1 MSLHLSATMHV
12 CYQLLSA
19 DSLQRTDKCKGNIRV
34 SHIPGMLLCKSMSW
48 LGLGAGGRAGAR
60 AGGEQLGRQPL
71 RPRAG
76 GARWSPAQPAIP
88 GPHLNRETQ
97 HNTVKPFW

>member
-1 MSLHLSATMHV
+1 M
-12 CYQLLSA
+12 
-19 DSLQRTDKCKGNIRV
+19 